1 MILREI
7 KIQSFLTHRH
17 ITNLFGF
24 FDDEE
29 FIYLIM
35 EYMSDGSL
43 AQRFGRK
50 KVSEKQVAG
59 IVKQICEALKFMH
72 IENIIHRDIKPDNVF
87 IH

>member
-1 MILREI
+1 
-7 KIQSFLTHRH
+7 
-17 ITNLFGF
+17 
-24 FDDEE
+24 
-29 FIYLIM
+29 M

-50 KVSEKQVAG
+50 KVSEKQVAV
-59 IVKQICEALKFMH
+59 IVKQICEALRFMH